1 MSILTNKKDNK
12 NSELSQKTPLSD
24 YISEMA
30 DIWIQKNPDK
40 IKELSLADITKY
52 TQREVFIK
60 EYTLSVQADLT
71 LSFHV
76 SKSLFI
82 ESDIY
87 KLLNFD
93 KIIFDTTILNST
105 TFTNIQS
112 IIITDSNNITKNI
125 LIPPIALIISKQ
137 LQKLILEFDGT
148 NFVYVPYIN
157 RPIGEFVLSTRRED
171 FLGEYARVYTRQF
184 NKTHFPVFAEYLGN
198 LSEIPFYNPTIA
210 NNTLYFSISSN
221 IEKSYPALKN
231 INLGKFEDFSHQVP
245 KHTLGTMEA
254 MSGASING
262 GTTSPYVTNPMFPLP
277 SYTNGKKILSQ
288 SGSGTSGY
296 NVFYYMKTFLVT
308 KGSEEPYPSQEGTYP
323 SGGIDFPDPASPSRG
338 GENRFSNTVD
348 KYLYVKII

>member
-40 IKELSLADITKY
+40 IKELSLADITNY

-71 LSFHV
+71 LSFQV
-76 SKSLFI
+76 SKSLFL
-82 ESDIY
+82 ESDTY
-87 KLLNFD
+87 RLLNFD
-93 KIIFDTTILNST
+93 KIIFDTTILNSA

-125 LIPPIALIISKQ
+125 LTPPIALIISKQ

-184 NKTHFPVFAEYLGN
+184 NKTHFSAFAEYLGN

-210 NNTLYFSISSN
+210 DNTLYFSISSN

-231 INLGKFEDFSHQVP
+231 INLGKFEDFPIKCQNIHWELWRQCLE
-245 KHTLGTMEA
+245 HL
-254 MSGASING
+254 
-262 GTTSPYVTNPMFPLP
+262 
-277 SYTNGKKILSQ
+277 
-288 SGSGTSGY
+288 
-296 NVFYYMKTFLVT
+296 
-308 KGSEEPYPSQEGTYP
+308 
-323 SGGIDFPDPASPSRG
+323 
-338 GENRFSNTVD
+338 
-348 KYLYVKII
+348 